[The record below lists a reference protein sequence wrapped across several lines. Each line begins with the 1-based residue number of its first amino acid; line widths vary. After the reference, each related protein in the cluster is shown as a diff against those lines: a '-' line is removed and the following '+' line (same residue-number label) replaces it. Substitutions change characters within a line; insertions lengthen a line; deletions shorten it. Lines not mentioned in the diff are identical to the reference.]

1 MTMTELPLWT
11 QETVT
16 AAIDTQADQPFAAT
30 GVSIDSRA
38 VSLGDLFIALKGPR
52 FNGNDFVNDAF
63 KKGAVAAIVQAPF
76 GESPRNGIV
85 IEVEDTMKALR
96 DLAIV
101 ARMRSRAR
109 IIAVTGSVG
118 KTSTKEMIKLALSQ
132 SGKTFASAGNLN
144 NDIGLPLSLARL
156 PDDAVYAVFELGMNH
171 PGELAPLSNL
181 LRPHLAVITTV
192 ESVHIEYFASEE
204 AIADEKAEVMTG
216 LEPGGS
222 VVLNHDNRHYTRLLG
237 AAKGFGVEHILDF
250 GGHPDATVRLIDC
263 SLHGNS
269 SAVLASIAD
278 DRIEYGLA
286 APGRHWISNSLAAL
300 AAVKGIGGDVNLAA
314 AALAK
319 LEAPKGRG
327 QHRQVSL
334 PMFGAGASF
343 TLIDESYNASPASV
357 KAALAVLE
365 RTPGGRRIAVL
376 GDMLELGAASE
387 AAHIDLV
394 KSIAGHAIDT
404 VFTCGPFMAKLQEA
418 LPPAQRGGHAPTSKA
433 LAPLVTAALRPSDIV
448 TVKGSL
454 GSGMAVIIEAIERLS
469 AVAPSRAANGH

>member
-1 MTMTELPLWT
+1 MTMTGSPLWT
-11 QETVT
+11 HDTLT
-16 AAIDTQADQPFAAT
+16 AAIDTQVDQPFAAT
-30 GVSIDSRA
+30 GVSIDSRT
-38 VSLGDLFIALKGPR
+38 VSPGDLFIALKGPR
-52 FNGNDFVNDAF
+52 FNGNDFAKDAF

-76 GESPRNGIV
+76 DESHGDSVV
-85 IEVEDTMKALR
+85 IEVEDSMKALR
-96 DLAIV
+96 DLAIA

-118 KTSTKEMIKLALSQ
+118 KTGTKEMIKLALSQ

-156 PDDAVYAVFELGMNH
+156 PDDAAYAVFELGMNH
-171 PGELAPLSNL
+171 AGELAPLSNL

-192 ESVHIEYFASEE
+192 ESVHIEYFPSEE
-204 AIADEKAEVMTG
+204 SIADEKAEIMTG
-216 LEPGGS
+216 LEPGGI

-237 AAKGFGVEHILDF
+237 AAKGFKVERVLDF
-250 GGHPDATVRLIDC
+250 GSHRDATVRLIDC
-263 SLHGNS
+263 ALHGNS
-269 SAVLASIAD
+269 SAVLVSVAD
-278 DRIEYGLA
+278 ERIEYGLA

-300 AAVKGIGGDVNLAA
+300 AAVKGIGGDINRAA

-319 LEAPKGRG
+319 LEVPKGRG
-327 QHRQVSL
+327 QHRQIPL
-334 PMFGAGASF
+334 PTFGTGASF

-376 GDMLELGAASE
+376 GDMLELGETSQ
-387 AAHIDLV
+387 AAHVDLV
-394 KSIAGHAIDT
+394 KNIAGHAIDT

-418 LPPAQRGGHAPTSKA
+418 LPPSQRGGHAPTSKA

-454 GSGMAVIIEAIERLS
+454 GSEMALIIEAIERFS
-469 AVAPSRAANGH
+469 AAAPSRAANGH

>member
-1 MTMTELPLWT
+1 MIMPGSALWT
-11 QETVT
+11 HDTVT
-16 AAIDTQADQPFAAT
+16 SAIDAQVVPPFVAT
-30 GVSIDSRA
+30 GVSIDTRT
-38 VSLGDLFIALKGPR
+38 VSPGDLFVALKGPR
-52 FNGNDFVNDAF
+52 FDGNDFVNDAF
-63 KKGAVAAIVQAPF
+63 KKGAAAAIVQAPF
-76 GESPRNGIV
+76 GRSHHNGII

-96 DLAIV
+96 DLAIA

-109 IIAVTGSVG
+109 IVAVTGSVG

-156 PDDAVYAVFELGMNH
+156 PDDVSYGVFELGMNH
-171 PGELAPLSNL
+171 AGELAPLSDL

-204 AIADEKAEVMTG
+204 AIADEKAEIMTG

-222 VVLNHDNRHYTRLLG
+222 IVLNHDNRHYTRLLG
-237 AAKGFGVEHILDF
+237 AAKGFKIAHVIDF
-250 GGHPDATVRLIDC
+250 GSHPDATVRLIDC
-263 SLHGNS
+263 ALHGNS
-269 SAVLASIAD
+269 SAVLVSID
-278 DRIEYGLA
+278 GERFEYGLA

-300 AAVKGIGGDVNLAA
+300 AAVQGIGGDVGLAA

-327 QHRQVSL
+327 QHRQIPL
-334 PMFGAGASF
+334 PAYGTGASF

-365 RTPGGRRIAVL
+365 KTPGGRRIAVL
-376 GDMLELGAASE
+376 GDMLELGSVSE
-387 AAHIDLV
+387 VAHVDLI

-418 LPPAQRGGHAPTSKA
+418 LPPSQRGGHAPTSKA
-433 LAPLVTAALRPSDIV
+433 LAPLVVSALRPSDIV

-454 GSGMAVIIEAIERLS
+454 GSGMAIIIEAIERLS
-469 AVAPSRAANGH
+469 AIAPSRAANGH